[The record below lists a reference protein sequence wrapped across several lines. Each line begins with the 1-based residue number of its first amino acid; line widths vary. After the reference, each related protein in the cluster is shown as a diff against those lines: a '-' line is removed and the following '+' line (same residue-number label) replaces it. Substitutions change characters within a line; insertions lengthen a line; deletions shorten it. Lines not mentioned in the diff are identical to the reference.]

1 MTVTI
6 VYNNGK
12 TGTFYEVFNVRTTML
27 NKGILIISHHGCHA
41 EFFKTGEIKS
51 WNVDTEGE
59 YKPTQID
66 DRGILSIGEDLTE
79 EEFKKYMKKIWEED
93 DASSQQG

>member
-12 TGTFYEVFNVRTTML
+12 TGTFYEVFNVRNTML
-27 NKGILIISHHGCHA
+27 HKGILIISHHGCRMD
-41 EFFKTGEIKS
+41 FFKTSEIRS
-51 WNVDTEGE
+51 WYVDTEGE
-59 YKPTQID
+59 YKPTKID

-79 EEFKKYMKKIWEED
+79 EEFKNYMRKVWVEEY
-93 DASSQQG
+93 ASSQQG